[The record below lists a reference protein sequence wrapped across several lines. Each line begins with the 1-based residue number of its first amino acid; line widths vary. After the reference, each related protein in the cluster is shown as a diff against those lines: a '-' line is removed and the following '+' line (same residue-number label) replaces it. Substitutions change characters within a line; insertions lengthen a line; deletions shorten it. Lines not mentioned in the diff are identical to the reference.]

1 MGLTNAVDQTDKEA
15 EYYRNMV
22 VDQANE
28 IELLRNNVNELQ
40 GILQKSY
47 IRIDELIEENKNLK
61 INLNIQ
67 DHWDSMDRSW
77 QEEH

>member
-1 MGLTNAVDQTDKEA
+1 MGLTKAIDQTDKEA
-15 EYYRNMV
+15 EYYRDMV
-22 VDQANE
+22 INQGNE
-28 IELLRNNVNELQ
+28 IEILRNNVKELQ

-47 IRIDELIEENKNLK
+47 MRINELIEENNNLK

>member
-40 GILQKSY
+40 GNLQKSY

>member
-40 GILQKSY
+40 GNLQKSY
-47 IRIDELIEENKNLK
+47 IRIDELIEENNNLK

-67 DHWDSMDRSW
+67 DHWDYMDRFW

>member
-1 MGLTNAVDQTDKEA
+1 MESTKAVDQTDKEA

-22 VDQANE
+22 VAQADE

-40 GILQKSY
+40 GNLQKSY